1 MAGHED
7 HSLYIAVVALTA
19 ANSITPIARRA
30 KENSPRRTAVGSTR
44 ASRPAPER
52 GGRRHGRMLLPPR
65 SGAGHGTVLLP
76 VLALPVL
83 TLPVLTLPV
92 LTLPVLTHSA
102 CRFYICS
109 GGGTTDEL

>member
-1 MAGHED
+1 MAPRED

-19 ANSITPIARRA
+19 ANSTTPIARRA

-52 GGRRHGRMLLPPR
+52 GGRRYGRMLLPPR
-65 SGAGHGTVLLP
+65 SGAGHGTVF
-76 VLALPVL
+76 LPVL

-92 LTLPVLTHSA
+92 LTLPVLTHWATLFRPAGWSS
-102 CRFYICS
+102 R
-109 GGGTTDEL
+109 